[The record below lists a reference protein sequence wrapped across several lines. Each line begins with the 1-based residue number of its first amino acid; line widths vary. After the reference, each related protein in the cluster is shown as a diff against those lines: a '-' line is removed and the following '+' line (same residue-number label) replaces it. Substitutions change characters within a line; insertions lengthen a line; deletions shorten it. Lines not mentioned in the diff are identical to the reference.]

1 MAIGKTFEIV
11 LDVDN
16 NDVVLHDLRITKFTH
31 GDEDSFTNESVLRR
45 DDQLLGTLYVA
56 KVSYTQDKVLGSTTT
71 LSDLI
76 DIAKGVTQRAYG
88 ADVFPQPVVIQQV
101 KELPVDEKTEAVEEV
116 VKVLT
121 KVSKNKKD

>member
-16 NDVVLHDLRITKFTH
+16 NEVVLHDLRITKFTH
-31 GDEDSFTNESVLRR
+31 SDDSFTNESVLRR

-56 KVSYTQDKVLGSTTT
+56 KVSYTQDNVLGSTTT

-88 ADVFPQPVVIQQV
+88 DDVFPQPVVIQQV
-101 KELPVDEKTEAVEEV
+101 KELPVDVKTEAVEEV

-121 KVSKNKKD
+121 KVSKTKKD

>member
-16 NDVVLHDLRITKFTH
+16 NEVVLHDLRITKFTH
-31 GDEDSFTNESVLRR
+31 GDDDSFANESVLRR

-88 ADVFPQPVVIQQV
+88 DNVFPQPVVTQ
-101 KELPVDEKTEAVEEV
+101 PVVEMVNDEKVEAVEEV
-116 VKVLT
+116 AKVLT
-121 KVSKNKKD
+121 KVSKTKKD